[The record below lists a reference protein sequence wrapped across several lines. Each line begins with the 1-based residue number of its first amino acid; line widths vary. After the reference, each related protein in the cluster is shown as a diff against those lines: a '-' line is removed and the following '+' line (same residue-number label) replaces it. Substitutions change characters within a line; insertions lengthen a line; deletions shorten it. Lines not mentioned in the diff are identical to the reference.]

1 MNGPSAVR
9 PFYTYVLT
17 DVEPGS
23 LFPWSIRFPCPW
35 IGKEKTAR
43 SRPPTTALHVRLPVS
58 SQKEVSGSEGRR
70 DP

>member
-9 PFYTYVLT
+9 PFYTHVLT
-17 DVEPGS
+17 SVEPDS
-23 LFPWSIRFPCPW
+23 LFPWCMRFPCPW

-43 SRPPTTALHVRLPVS
+43 SRPATTALHVRLPVS